1 MKKTLPVLLFSTL
14 LLSAPSHATDI
25 ERTLTVRGSATQEA
39 VPDTAVIT
47 LAVET
52 LELTARESAA
62 ANAKISDGV
71 AKALKKAIG
80 PGDEINTASYSVF
93 PVYEFDKGRREI
105 LKGFRTAHH
114 LKVTT
119 SKTSATG
126 EILDKAL
133 EAGANR
139 VVDVRFDIKDISV
152 ACDGLIKSA
161 AAKAASQANAAASA
175 FGTGLDGVKTI
186 MPFCNREAEGPI
198 RPFGAEVMKM
208 AADQT
213 FIEPGTVRLRAEV
226 EAVYILRGEK

>member
-1 MKKTLPVLLFSTL
+1 MKKSLPVLLLSAL
-14 LLSAPSHATDI
+14 LLSTQTHAAEN

-39 VPDTAVIT
+39 VPDMAVIT

-62 ANAKISDGV
+62 SNAKISEGV
-71 AKALKKAIG
+71 ARALKRAIG
-80 PGDEINTASYSVF
+80 PADEVNTASYSVF
-93 PVYEFDKGRREI
+93 PVYEFDKGRREV

-114 LKVTT
+114 LRVTT
-119 SKTSATG
+119 ERTSATG

-139 VVDVRFDIKDISV
+139 VVDVRFDMKDTSG
-152 ACDGLIKSA
+152 ACAGLIRSA

-186 MPFCNREAEGPI
+186 MPFCNRESEGPV

-208 AADQT
+208 SADQA

-226 EAVYILRGEK
+226 EAVYILGGQR